1 MIKNFLRGLNK
12 GTALL
17 LAALL
22 GFGTVAFAAAVQTP
36 FGGYVGYNPVT
47 GVAGYAGVDVAF
59 GGPIYAITSNSSGT
73 AVPAL
78 VVTGTSCANASPVI
92 GGTLGTATINTGTGL
107 ATCTYTITNLPT
119 VSTGYI
125 CIAVDVTTPA
135 DVLVQSAVS
144 VNGCTITQGTKASGD
159 VVAIFVTG
167 V

>member
-12 GTALL
+12 GTAFI

-22 GFGTVAFAAAVQTP
+22 GLGTVAFAAAVQVPGT
-36 FGGYVGYNPVT
+36 GYSGYNPVT
-47 GVAGYAGVDVAF
+47 GVAGYPGVDVAY
-59 GGPIYAITSNSSGT
+59 GGPAYATTSNSSGT

-78 VVTGTSCANASPVI
+78 VVTGTSCAATTPVI
-92 GGTLGTATINTGTGL
+92 GGTLGTGTITTGTGT

-119 VSTGYI
+119 VNTGYI
-125 CIAVDVTTPA
+125 CIGVDATTPA

-144 VNGCTITQGTKASGD
+144 VNGCTLTQSAKVSGD
-159 VVAIFVTG
+159 TIVIFVTG

>member
-22 GFGTVAFAAAVQTP
+22 GFGALAYGAAVQTP
-36 FGGYVGYNPVT
+36 FGGYVGYNPTT

-59 GGPIYAITSNSSGT
+59 GGPIYATTSNTVGT

-78 VVTGTSCANASPVI
+78 VVTGTNCANATPVI
-92 GGTLGTATINTGTGL
+92 GGTLGTATVNTGTGV

-119 VSTGYI
+119 VSTAYI
-125 CIAVDVTTPA
+125 CIGVDVTTPA
-135 DVLVQSAVS
+135 DVLVQSAAS
-144 VNGCTITQGTKASGD
+144 VNGCTLTQGTKASGD
-159 VVAIFVTG
+159 TVAIFVTG